1 MVKSLPK
8 SNRMQRFISN
18 LNLSGLVLILLFLI
32 ALPGITFAGGDDG
45 TLYKADKV
53 YTMEGEPL
61 SPGQVLVVDGKIKAV
76 GETIDLAGANPTVI
90 ELGDGSV
97 LMPGL
102 VDPYSQTGLG
112 EDGSDES
119 TREITP
125 NFKTID
131 SVDWDKPALLRQLGK
146 GTTTMCV
153 CPGTQNVFSGI
164 AAIVKTTQHDTSI
177 LNDDGPLLVTLCAD
191 PTSQNRSRTR
201 PDTIFVR
208 QPTNRMGVVWILRK
222 TFDKAKRSED
232 AKSLVT
238 VRQTLEGKRPL
249 MVVSRMSYDL
259 TSVASLA
266 DEFGFSPI
274 LVGGQEAYKVKQ
286 MIAERKYPV
295 ILQRQSTGEIF
306 GPEKSELCW
315 NQAGLLANAG
325 VTFAFSGDD
334 LLDQA
339 RFAHRHGL
347 SKDKA
352 LAAITSTPAQLLGV
366 ADKVGTIKPGK
377 DADLIAL
384 DGEPL
389 ELTTSI
395 RWVMVNGQTN
405 EMDKE

>member
-1 MVKSLPK
+1 MKIFKTSFALGG
-8 SNRMQRFISN
+8 
-18 LNLSGLVLILLFLI
+18 LALVLAVL
-32 ALPGITFAGGDDG
+32 AEMPFAVGEDG

-61 SPGQVLVVDGKIKAV
+61 SPGQVLVVDGKIKSV
-76 GETIDLAGANPTVI
+76 GKTIELAGANPTVV
-90 ELGDGSV
+90 ELGAGSV

-112 EDGSDES
+112 KDGSDES

-125 NFKTID
+125 NFKAID
-131 SVDWDKPALLRQLGK
+131 SVDWDKPALLRQLEQ

-153 CPGTQNVFSGI
+153 CPGTQNVFAGI
-164 AAIVKTTQHDTSI
+164 AAIVKTAEHGTAI
-177 LNDDGPLLVTLCAD
+177 LNNDGPLLASLCAD
-191 PTSQNRSRTR
+191 PTSQNRSRSR

-222 TFDKAKRSED
+222 TFDKAKRSQSAD
-232 AKSLVT
+232 KLVT
-238 VRQTLEGKRPL
+238 IKESLDGKRPL
-249 MVVSRMSYDL
+249 MVVSRMSHDL

-295 ILQRQSTGEIF
+295 ILQRQTTGSIF
-306 GPEKSELCW
+306 GPERSMLCW
-315 NQAGLLANAG
+315 NQAGLLAEAG
-325 VTFAFSGDD
+325 ITFAFSGDD
-334 LLDQA
+334 LLEQA

-347 SKDKA
+347 AKNQA
-352 LAAITSTPAQLLGV
+352 LAAITSTPANLLGV
-366 ADKVGTIKPGK
+366 ADNVGTIKPGK

-384 DGEPL
+384 NGEPL

-395 RWVMVNGQTN
+395 RWVMVNGRTN